1 MKPCWKWSLLL
12 LLAAC
17 GDDTKSSNAG
27 ADTGVEDSTI
37 TDTAPDAESD
47 TESDTEADGSATDTT
62 EDAAA
67 DGSGSGADT
76 TPVDTTPAPEG
87 DYRRPFD
94 PAVFCEAPPQV
105 CSSATDLSTYAMLR
119 KDASLDE
126 RIYPE
131 YTDPPRSGGRV
142 QIAGIAAVSG
152 RVRSVLVDERDL
164 DTEVSAQ
171 NPTMEWYHVWPEE
184 VVAGQPIWLSLH
196 SRSDAWDEG
205 SIHKV
210 AIVTEEG
217 EALSERVVMATTT
230 LPITY
235 VTTANEGTRLI
246 VHVQNRDEREA
257 RIRAITVNGIRYDAA
272 DVCGLGG
279 PIAPGAS
286 VRAEF
291 KLCEPL
297 KPGAAWTVAL
307 DDGTGV
313 ASVGAGRVVPEFFPI
328 EAWPVSRECPV
339 PTSEADSAALTQHL
353 DAGFDTFYL
362 YWNGRCNQPTAEVLN
377 SIAPQRSDY
386 RVLIGDDY
394 LSSPDAGTG
403 LLETSRAAGFLIGD
417 EVDGEIYD
425 ADGLS
430 RPNLKARE
438 TRQLWSMHPEI
449 PVYNGA
455 KTHGH
460 VGTFAGIADI
470 QGIDYYIA
478 ACAPHITE
486 DGAPIQLLGAYDF
499 LRNTR
504 ENMMPLPT
512 WQYAQGLHSGWNLT
526 RGTEVFHRQPAPQ
539 EVIFQAFSAMAAGAK
554 GLMWFQT
561 SLEEAAAAP
570 RSWEA
575 IGASNKAFRAVRNLL
590 REGDLSHQATVLSG
604 EVLAQTI
611 TARAGI
617 VLPLL
622 NLNTTSSV
630 TDALCLRNA
639 LFPEEVPHWTF
650 GETEARV
657 TVTLAP
663 EQRLSDVFEVGLDG
677 LLHEVEW
684 YSDAEARTVTIE
696 AIPMSNEAPG
706 RLFVLAGDRELRRE
720 IEAIL
725 AE

>member
-1 MKPCWKWSLLL
+1 MKPAWNWSLLL

-17 GDDTKSSNAG
+17 GDDAKSGGAEADTAVEDSAV
-27 ADTGVEDSTI
+27 ADTG
-37 TDTAPDAESD
+37 A
-47 TESDTEADGSATDTT
+47 DTEADTEPDGSAADTI
-62 EDAAA
+62 EDTAP

-76 TPVDTTPAPEG
+76 TPVDTTLPPDG
-87 DYRRPFD
+87 DYRQPFD
-94 PAVFCEAPPQV
+94 PTIFCEAAPPI
-105 CSSATDLSTYAMLR
+105 CSSATDLTTYAMLR

-126 RIYPE
+126 RLYPE
-131 YTDPPRSGGRV
+131 FTDPPRDGGRV
-142 QIAGIAAVSG
+142 QIVGIAAASG

-164 DTEVSAQ
+164 EAEVGAQ
-171 NPTMEWYHVWPEE
+171 TPAIEWYHVWPEE

-196 SRSDAWDEG
+196 SRSAAWDDQTV
-205 SIHKV
+205 HKV
-210 AIVTEEG
+210 TIVTDEG
-217 EALSERVVMATTT
+217 DALSERVVMTTT
-230 LPITY
+230 TTPITY
-235 VTTANEGTRLI
+235 VTTADEGTKLLI
-246 VHVQNRDEREA
+246 HAQNRADREA
-257 RIRAITVNGIRYDAA
+257 GIRAITVNGIRYDATEI
-272 DVCGLGG
+272 CGLSG

-286 VRAEF
+286 VRAEI

-313 ASVGAGRVVPEFFPI
+313 PSVGAGRVVPEFFPI
-328 EAWPVSRECPV
+328 EAWPVSEDCPV
-339 PTSEADSAALTQHL
+339 PTNEADTTALTEHL
-353 DAGFDTFYL
+353 GAGFDTFYL
-362 YWNGRCNQPTAEVLN
+362 YWNGRCNAPTAEVLN

-430 RPNLKARE
+430 RANLKARE
-438 TRQLWSMHPEI
+438 ARQLWSMHPEL

-512 WQYAQGLHSGWNLT
+512 WQYAQGLHSGWNLS

-575 IGASNKAFRAVRNLL
+575 IGASNRAFRAVRNLL
-590 REGDLSHQATVLSG
+590 REGDLSNQATVLAG
-604 EVLAQTI
+604 DVLAQTI

-617 VLPLL
+617 VMPLL
-622 NLNTTSSV
+622 NTNTTSSV

-639 LFPEEVPHWTF
+639 LFPDEVPHWTF

-657 TVTLAP
+657 TVKLAP
-663 EQRLSDVFEVGLDG
+663 EQRLTDLFEVGLDG

-684 YSDAEARTVTIE
+684 YTDAEARTVTIE
-696 AIPMSNEAPG
+696 AIPMSNEAPA
-706 RLFVLAGDRELRRE
+706 RIFVLAGDRALRRE

>member
-1 MKPCWKWSLLL
+1 MKPSWKWSLLL

-17 GDDTKSSNAG
+17 GDDAKSGNAG
-27 ADTGVEDSTI
+27 ADTGVEDSSV
-37 TDTAPDAESD
+37 AD
-47 TESDTEADGSATDTT
+47 TEADADTDTEADGSAADTAGDT
-62 EDAAA
+62 VA

-76 TPVDTTPAPEG
+76 TPVDTTPPPEG
-87 DYRRPFD
+87 DYRQPVD
-94 PAVFCEAPPQV
+94 PVIFCEATPPV
-105 CSSATDLSTYAMLR
+105 CSSATDLTTYAMLR

-126 RIYPE
+126 RLYPE
-131 YTDPPRSGGRV
+131 FTERPRDGGRV

-152 RVRSVLVDERDL
+152 RVRSVQVDERDL
-164 DTEVSAQ
+164 EAEVSAQ

-196 SRSDAWDEG
+196 SRSPAWDDQTV
-205 SIHKV
+205 HKV
-210 AIVTEEG
+210 TIVTDQG
-217 EALSERVVMATTT
+217 EALSERVVMTTT
-230 LPITY
+230 TTPITY
-235 VTTANEGTRLI
+235 VTTADEGTRLLF
-246 VHVQNRDEREA
+246 HAQNRDDRDA
-257 RIRAITVNGIRYDAA
+257 RLRAVTVNGIRYEASEI
-272 DVCGLGG
+272 CGLSG

-286 VRAEF
+286 VRGEI

-313 ASVGAGRVVPEFFPI
+313 PSVGAGRVVPEYFPI
-328 EAWPVSRECPV
+328 EAWPVSDDCPV
-339 PTSEADSAALTQHL
+339 PTSEPDTEALTQHL
-353 DAGFDTFYL
+353 AAGFDTFYL
-362 YWNGRCNQPTAEVLN
+362 YWNGRCNAPTAEVLN
-377 SIAPQRSDY
+377 SIAPQRDDY

-394 LSSPDAGTG
+394 LSSPDAGSG
-403 LLETSRAAGFLIGD
+403 LLDTTRAAGFLIGD

-430 RPNLKARE
+430 RPNIKARE
-438 TRQLWSMHPEI
+438 TRQLWSMHPEL

-470 QGIDYYIA
+470 QGIDYYIS

-539 EVIFQAFSAMAAGAK
+539 EMIFQAFSAMAAGAK

-561 SLEEAAAAP
+561 SLDEAAAAP

-575 IGASNKAFRAVRNLL
+575 IGDSNRAFRAVRKLL
-590 REGDLSHQATVLSG
+590 REGDLSQQATVLSG

-617 VLPLL
+617 VMPLL
-622 NLNTTSSV
+622 NTNTTSSV

-657 TVTLAP
+657 TVKLSP

-696 AIPMSNEAPG
+696 AIPMSNEAPA
-706 RLFVLAGDRELRRE
+706 RLFVLAGERNLRSE

>member
-1 MKPCWKWSLLL
+1 MKPSWKWSLCL

-17 GDDTKSSNAG
+17 GDDTKSGGAETDTAVEDSAVADAG
-27 ADTGVEDSTI
+27 ADTEADTELDGSAADTI
-37 TDTAPDAESD
+37 EDTAP
-47 TESDTEADGSATDTT
+47 
-62 EDAAA
+62 

-76 TPVDTTPAPEG
+76 TPVDTTPPPDG
-87 DYRRPFD
+87 DYRQPFD
-94 PAVFCEAPPQV
+94 PAIFCEAAPPI

-126 RIYPE
+126 RLYPE
-131 YTDPPRSGGRV
+131 FTDPPRNGGRV
-142 QIAGIAAVSG
+142 QIAGIAAASG

-164 DTEVSAQ
+164 EAEVSAQ
-171 NPTMEWYHVWPEE
+171 NATIEWYHVWPKE

-196 SRSDAWDEG
+196 SRSAAWDEG
-205 SIHKV
+205 SVHKV
-210 AIVTEEG
+210 TIVTDEG
-217 EALSERVVMATTT
+217 DALSERVVVATTT

-235 VTTANEGTRLI
+235 VTTADEGTRLLI
-246 VHVQNRDEREA
+246 HVENRAERQA
-257 RIRAITVNGIRYDAA
+257 GIRAITVNGIRYDATE
-272 DVCGLGG
+272 VCGLGG

-286 VRAEF
+286 VRAEI

-297 KPGAAWTVAL
+297 HPGAAWTVAL
-307 DDGTGV
+307 DDGTGTP
-313 ASVGAGRVVPEFFPI
+313 SVGAGRVVPEFFPI
-328 EAWPVSRECPV
+328 EAWPVSAECPV
-339 PTSEADSAALTQHL
+339 PTREPDTTALTQHL
-353 DAGFDTFYL
+353 EAGFDTFYL
-362 YWNGRCNQPTAEVLN
+362 YWNGRCNAPTAEVLN

-403 LLETSRAAGFLIGD
+403 LIETSRATGFLIGD

-425 ADGLS
+425 TDGLS
-430 RPNLKARE
+430 RANLKA
-438 TRQLWSMHPEI
+438 TMARQLWSMHPSL
-449 PVYNGA
+449 PVYSGA

-486 DGAPIQLLGAYDF
+486 DGAPIRLLGAYDY

-526 RGTEVFHRQPAPQ
+526 RGSEVFHRQPAPQ
-539 EVIFQAFSAMAAGAK
+539 EIIFQAFSAMAAGAK

-561 SLEEAAAAP
+561 SLEEAAAVP
-570 RSWEA
+570 QSWEA
-575 IGASNKAFRAVRNLL
+575 IGASNRAFRSVRNLL

-604 EVLAQTI
+604 DVLAQTI

-617 VLPLL
+617 VLPVL
-622 NLNTTSSV
+622 NTNTTSSV

-657 TVTLAP
+657 TVRLAP
-663 EQRLSDVFEVGLDG
+663 EQRLTDLFEVGLDG
-677 LLHEVEW
+677 LLHEAQW

-696 AIPMSNEAPG
+696 AIAMSNEAPA